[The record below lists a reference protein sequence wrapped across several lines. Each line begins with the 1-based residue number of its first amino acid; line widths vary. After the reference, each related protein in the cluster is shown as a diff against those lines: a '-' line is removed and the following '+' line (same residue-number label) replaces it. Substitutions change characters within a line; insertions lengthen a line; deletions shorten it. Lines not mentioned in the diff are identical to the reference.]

1 MKVIIIG
8 GGIVGLSTAWA
19 LARGGHEALVFEQG
33 PLPHE
38 GGASYDQHRLIRL
51 PYSDQPGYTAMVV
64 DALKAWQRL
73 WDDLGESHY
82 AEVGSLALS
91 TEEGDW
97 ADMSRQTL
105 DHLGLD
111 YETLDHKQIEALCPF
126 MKAPE
131 NAWGLYNTTGGLLF
145 AARIVDA
152 LLRDLKRRGVTLRD
166 HARVIGVDPA
176 AGAVTLADGKREHA
190 EAIVVCAGAW
200 TAKLFPELSRRAVAH
215 RQVVAYMQAPEA
227 HAESWAKAPVMVHL
241 LNAVDIYAAP
251 PAGGT
256 DLKFGRGEHRRPG
269 DPDKLDPLRDGEAA
283 EVAAAFAPLLR
294 DFADYK
300 VLRGQVC
307 PYAISPNER
316 FVTEHNGPVLLI
328 GGCSGHMFKFGALMG
343 EQLARTATGDQSF
356 KDFKLWAEGRHQS
369 LTKV

>member
-19 LARGGHEALVFEQG
+19 MARGGHETLVFEQG

-145 AARIVDA
+145 ASRIVDA

-166 HARVIGVDPA
+166 NARVVGVDPA
-176 AGAVTLADGKREHA
+176 AGAVTLEDGTRERF
-190 EAIVVCAGAW
+190 EAIIVCAGAW

-215 RQVVAYMQAPEA
+215 RQVVAYLQPPEA
-227 HAESWAKAPVMVHL
+227 HAETWAKAPVMVHL

-283 EVAAAFAPLLR
+283 EVAAAVAPLLR
-294 DFADYK
+294 DCADYK
-300 VLRGQVC
+300 VLRGQGC
-307 PYAISPNER
+307 PYALSPDER
-316 FVTEHNGPVLLI
+316 VVTVHIGAVLLS
-328 GGCSGHMFKFGALMG
+328 GGCGGQMG
-343 EQLARTATGDQSF
+343 
-356 KDFKLWAEGRHQS
+356 
-369 LTKV
+369 